1 MGKEKAEARITL
13 LPINRETFL
22 DRVMV
27 DAPAEE
33 IPPHGLFHLA
43 FNNSKKQLRGL
54 MRYEAY
60 GVLLPETGHV
70 HIDTQ
75 YLQVRDFRNL
85 QQMRDFL
92 GEFGSFHINW
102 LRGE

>member
-1 MGKEKAEARITL
+1 MKREETEGNLTF
-13 LPINRETFL
+13 LPINRETFI
-22 DRVMV
+22 DRMMV
-27 DAPAEE
+27 DTPPEE
-33 IPPHGLFHLA
+33 EPPHGLFHLA

-54 MRYEAY
+54 MRYEAC
-60 GVLLPETGHV
+60 GTLFPETGHV

-85 QQMRDFL
+85 QQMREFL
-92 GEFGSFHINW
+92 GEFGNYHIQW